1 MNYLTNYYKNL
12 CENLQEKINV
22 LTFQLNEGRYNPD
35 TGEIDLVRGDM
46 WHPSDEEFQEYHRKR
61 NAEIE
66 EAGGYENWAATRKK
80 ANQEKAKE
88 AMKLYGNSKNNIFNP
103 KPSKEK
109 PDYVLPDF
117 DNIKSEAQ
125 RRTQDNAD
133 IMDMRRTA
141 EQMGGIPSSM
151 VNEPLPGF
159 NFKKNLAFPVFKE
172 KQNSPNLKKYG
183 DRTDAINI
191 LPQERND
198 TISSVNTESSP
209 AFNND
214 LNLLRDKKLSDPRN
228 RDEIDF
234 SEIKKKLSRVAK
246 NI

>member
-61 NAEIE
+61 SAEIE
-66 EAGGYENWAATRKK
+66 EAGGYEKWAAARKK

-88 AMKLYGNSKNNIFNP
+88 AIKLYGNDKIKNFNP

-117 DNIKSEAQ
+117 DGIKREAQ
-125 RRTQDNAD
+125 RRRQDDAD

-151 VNEPLPGF
+151 VNEPLPGSNF
-159 NFKKNLAFPVFKE
+159 NMNPVFKE
-172 KQNSPNLKKYG
+172 KQRIPIIQKYG
-183 DRTDAINI
+183 NPDEIDI

-198 TISSVNTESSP
+198 TISSIHK
-209 AFNND
+209 
-214 LNLLRDKKLSDPRN
+214 LKKPFFDN
-228 RDEIDF
+228 
-234 SEIKKKLSRVAK
+234 KKFY
-246 NI
+246 